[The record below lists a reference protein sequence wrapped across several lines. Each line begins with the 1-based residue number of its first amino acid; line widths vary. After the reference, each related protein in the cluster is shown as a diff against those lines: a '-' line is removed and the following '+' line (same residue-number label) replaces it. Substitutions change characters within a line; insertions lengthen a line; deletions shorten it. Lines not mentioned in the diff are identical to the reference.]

1 MVRARKGTLQRGCA
15 HRLTPLRTLDG
26 CCRMWDFTAQ
36 HTFVQVQQRW
46 FNNTGGSRV
55 VKHGPRINPQ
65 NFTCSCN
72 RHTHEPRPR
81 DSRRSASVAKP
92 HTVLYVSRL
101 ICRRCCGSE
110 VAKLVLTIHDHID
123 GCQDAGYTH
132 KHVLSLRGGAPHSP
146 LCSAA
151 WQARVTYY
159 EAQAAIMLS
168 GRSLAM
174 PTSETRTWPP
184 SWSAPAEVNSRSQSE
199 EEHT

>member
-1 MVRARKGTLQRGCA
+1 MVSTLS
-15 HRLTPLRTLDG
+15 HRNPGSFPGRNLAV
-26 CCRMWDFTAQ
+26 WDFTAQ
-36 HTFVQVQQRW
+36 LFVPDQQHRGEPGI
-46 FNNTGGSRV
+46 TR

-159 EAQAAIMLS
+159 EAQAAIML
-168 GRSLAM
+168 
-174 PTSETRTWPP
+174 
-184 SWSAPAEVNSRSQSE
+184 
-199 EEHT
+199 

>member
-1 MVRARKGTLQRGCA
+1 
-15 HRLTPLRTLDG
+15 
-26 CCRMWDFTAQ
+26 MWDFTAQ
-36 HTFVQVQQRW
+36 HTFVPVQQRW

-159 EAQAAIMLS
+159 EAQAAICCQADPKPCQQVIPELGHLLGAHLQKLTAGVRARKS
-168 GRSLAM
+168 TLKLKNAA
-174 PTSETRTWPP
+174 WPARAAQLP
-184 SWSAPAEVNSRSQSE
+184 QRL
-199 EEHT
+199 